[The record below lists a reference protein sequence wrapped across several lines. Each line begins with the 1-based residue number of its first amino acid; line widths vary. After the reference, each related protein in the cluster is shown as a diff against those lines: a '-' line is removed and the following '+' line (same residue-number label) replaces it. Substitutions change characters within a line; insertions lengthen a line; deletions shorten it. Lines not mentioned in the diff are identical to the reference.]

1 MLKNT
6 ILSLFVLILFS
17 CESDKPTSQTG
28 FFDSEFTTSE
38 AGKEFIKEREGFSE
52 LAYFDGTW
60 TIGYGN
66 TYYPDGQKVK
76 QGDRIT
82 RQQGSQIIDFVLA
95 KDFEP
100 VVNKVVVSDINQSQF
115 DALVSYAY
123 NRGNQRLKTSQ
134 LLKMVNQNPQNEAIR
149 RQFVKEWGTNTR
161 FKNGL
166 IRRRKQEA
174 DLYFS
179 ETTSQPQPE
188 FRPEPKKHSK
198 WIILIISLV
207 LLLGFSI
214 YLFSRKLAISIKITK
229 QPY

>member
-38 AGKEFIKEREGFSE
+38 AGKQFIKEREGFSE

-60 TIGYGN
+60 TIGFGN

-82 RQQGSQIIDFVLA
+82 RQQGSQIIDFVIA

-100 VVNKVVVSDINQSQF
+100 VVNKAVVSEINQSQF
-115 DALVSYAY
+115 DALISYAY
-123 NRGNQRLKTSQ
+123 NRGNQRLKNSQ

-149 RQFVKEWGTNTR
+149 GQFVKEWGTNTR

-179 ETTSQPQPE
+179 ETNAILPEYQPDTKTNFP
-188 FRPEPKKHSK
+188 K

-207 LLLGFSI
+207 LFLGFSI

-229 QPY
+229 QLY